1 MMHDSFLSDLSSPE
15 RPAPGGGA
23 AAAHAGAVALA
34 LLEKIVRVEMR
45 RRQSVSGR
53 SLWEDL
59 LDQISSLTQ
68 SLYRLRDE
76 DGMSYM
82 RLAETKTSGK
92 KEAVILAALK
102 EAIDCPMKIM
112 EETHKALG
120 HVSQTAQHCKKHL
133 LSDLLVVCEILEGA
147 NRAAGHIAR
156 ANLRLMADPILK
168 ADYQNRLSGLNACGC
183 EALKG
188 AEASIIG

>member
-1 MMHDSFLSDLSSPE
+1 MHDSFLSDLSNPE
-15 RPAPGGGA
+15 RPVPGGGA

-34 LLEKIVRVEMR
+34 LLEKIIRVEMGR
-45 RRQSVSGR
+45 HQSISER
-53 SLWEDL
+53 SLWEEL
-59 LDQISSLTQ
+59 LDQISSLSK

-120 HVSQTAQHCKKHL
+120 HVAQTAQHCKKHL
-133 LSDLLVVCEILEGA
+133 LSDLLVVCEVLGGA
-147 NRAAGHIAR
+147 NRGAGHIAQ
-156 ANLRLMADPILK
+156 ANLRLMADPIVK
-168 ADYQNRLSGLNACGC
+168 ADYQNRLAGLDACGC

-188 AEASIIG
+188 AEASILG

>member
-1 MMHDSFLSDLSSPE
+1 
-15 RPAPGGGA
+15 
-23 AAAHAGAVALA
+23 
-34 LLEKIVRVEMR
+34 
-45 RRQSVSGR
+45 
-53 SLWEDL
+53 
-59 LDQISSLTQ
+59 
-68 SLYRLRDE
+68 
-76 DGMSYM
+76 MSYM

-112 EETHKALG
+112 EETHKALD